1 MSLRSSVV
9 LVASLSILAG
19 LAACGGGSNGTT
31 GNGTITGTTTTNSEL
46 NGTYT
51 FSLVGTDA
59 SGNFFAMTGTVAANG
74 SGGITGGAVDYSDPG
89 GGVQGAALS
98 IMGGSYAVGA
108 DGRGTATLI
117 VSNLGKVGVDFVLS
131 STSHGLIT
139 RFDSNGS
146 GSGTLD
152 LQATTTQSQFAGS
165 YAFSLNGL
173 DGHLSPASLSGAFTL
188 DASGNATGVQDVN
201 DALSLAANQP
211 LTGTVMVGSGSAPGT
226 ATLNGPFGTL
236 TFDVYAVDQ
245 THLKLIEADSVAV
258 LTGDVFTQQNAT
270 IPAGPAVFT
279 FGGLDS
285 GENSLATGGLLTFNS
300 DGTVSGGTEDVNDGG
315 LISQFSFTGTYTP
328 VAGVTGQ
335 RSVLSLVGTPGFTFV
350 IYPSSGGLLMQEM
363 DGSALTTGTALA
375 QTATTF
381 STSGGYGL
389 NLSSFNLS
397 AGLEVDDIASM
408 TPTGGNITGTVDENG
423 EGQTQPNLSL
433 TGTYSATGGG
443 RGTMTFSGAS
453 FNNADYYV
461 ADSSTAL
468 MIETDTG
475 QIGVGSFAAQS
486 GISNSAAVLL
496 HAAMARPKAGFH
508 PALNG
513 KASK

>member
-1 MSLRSSVV
+1 
-9 LVASLSILAG
+9 
-19 LAACGGGSNGTT
+19 
-31 GNGTITGTTTTNSEL
+31 
-46 NGTYT
+46 
-51 FSLVGTDA
+51 
-59 SGNFFAMTGTVAANG
+59 
-74 SGGITGGAVDYSDPG
+74 
-89 GGVQGAALS
+89 
-98 IMGGSYAVGA
+98 
-108 DGRGTATLI
+108 LI
-117 VSNLGKVGVDFVLS
+117 S
-131 STSHGLIT
+131 

-165 YAFSLNGL
+165 YAFSFNGL
-173 DGHLSPASLSGAFTL
+173 DVNLSPASLSGAFTL
-188 DASGNATGVQDVN
+188 DANGNVTAGVQDLN
-201 DALSLAANQP
+201 DSLNVTGAKQP
-211 LTGTVMVGSGSAPGT
+211 LTGTVTVGSGSAPGT
-226 ATLNGPFGTL
+226 ATITGPLGTL

-245 THLKLIEADSVAV
+245 THLKFIEADSVAV
-258 LTGDVFTQQNAT
+258 LTGDAFTQQNAT
-270 IPAGPAVFT
+270 IPTGPAVFT

-285 GENSLATGGLLTFNS
+285 GENSLAAGGLLTFNS

-328 VAGVTGQ
+328 VTGVIGQ
-335 RSVLSLVGTPGFTFV
+335 RSVLTLIGTPGLTFV
-350 IYPSSGGLLMQEM
+350 IYPFSGGLLMQEM
-363 DGSALTTGTALA
+363 DSSALTTGTALA

-389 NLSSFNLS
+389 NLSSFSLS
-397 AGLEVDDIASM
+397 AGLEVDDIAAM

-433 TGTYSATGGG
+433 TGTYTATGGG

-475 QIGVGSFAAQS
+475 QVGVGSFAAQS
-486 GISNSAAVLL
+486 GISNSAAILL

-513 KASK
+513 KTNK